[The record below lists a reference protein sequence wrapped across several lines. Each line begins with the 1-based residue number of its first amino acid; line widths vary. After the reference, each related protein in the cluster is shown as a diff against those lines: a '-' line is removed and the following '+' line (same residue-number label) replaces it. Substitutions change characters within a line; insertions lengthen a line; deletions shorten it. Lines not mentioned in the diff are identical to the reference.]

1 MARKIPWGKILE
13 VAGAG
18 RDAREGGSEA
28 VRVWVRIS
36 SGAPRGLVLA
46 IKEALVAREATG
58 IVDVRPVDAPAPDGV
73 APDALVIVCG
83 EQTAA
88 EAKRHGIPVIVAKR
102 ADIDALVDAIL
113 HV

>member
-73 APDALVIVCG
+73 APEAHSPRAL
-83 EQTAA
+83 
-88 EAKRHGIPVIVAKR
+88 
-102 ADIDALVDAIL
+102 
-113 HV
+113 